1 MDGMAAGNSA
11 IIGVAIYVNGIQKAS
26 STAIT
31 VRPADFNPVLNYIGR
46 SQFSSDPLFNG
57 NFDEFRIY
65 NYALSATEIAQLAGI
80 VSEDRSGVNYQK
92 MLTVSPI
99 PANDILHID
108 FAGNTSSE
116 LSQIGIYGLNGK
128 QVLSTQLDLSASAD
142 LNVSTLPAGAYLLRI
157 TNNEATVT
165 RKLIISH

>member
-1 MDGMAAGNSA
+1 
-11 IIGVAIYVNGIQKAS
+11 
-26 STAIT
+26 
-31 VRPADFNPVLNYIGR
+31 
-46 SQFSSDPLFNG
+46 
-57 NFDEFRIY
+57 
-65 NYALSATEIAQLAGI
+65 
-80 VSEDRSGVNYQK
+80 

-116 LSQIGIYGLNGK
+116 LSQVGIYGLNGK